1 MGFRCFVNGS
11 TGGTDSG
18 ASSPRSLASSKDD
31 YDWDAVHEERL
42 KEEREETLEALQ
54 RKNFLRGQY
63 LLHAVLRTWRQL
75 CSVDAEI
82 VAAMYNQRS
91 FSAHHKLRPPHQQ
104 KLLRNAFAV
113 WRIYQWQD
121 EEEDEGYDL

>member
-1 MGFRCFVNGS
+1 MGFRCLVKCA
-11 TGGTDSG
+11 TGRTDSE
-18 ASSPRSLASSKDD
+18 ASSPRSLASSKGD
-31 YDWDAVHEERL
+31 YDWSAIHEERL
-42 KEEREETLEALQ
+42 ECLLSEWRFN

-63 LLHAVLRTWRQL
+63 LLRAVLRTWRQL